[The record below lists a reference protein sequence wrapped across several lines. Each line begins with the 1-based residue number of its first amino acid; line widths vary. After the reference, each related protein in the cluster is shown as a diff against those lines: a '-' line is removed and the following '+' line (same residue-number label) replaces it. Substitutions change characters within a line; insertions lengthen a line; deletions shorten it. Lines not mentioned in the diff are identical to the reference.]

1 VELVKFNLALLFHL
15 DIFAFQILP
24 KMIHKAILPFVLIL
38 LLTGCGKPNDTP
50 EFVEKERADSIFTEA
65 KDDDYKRK
73 TDTTAI
79 PNFPT
84 EEDMSLEL
92 LLTGGVFHEDEV
104 KEGSDAK
111 SWFGIFETK
120 EGYRLAETE
129 IITSRG
135 YDAVLDDIGGA
146 KTGWEIETTLKD
158 TCQFLIEKIPSLIER
173 KIPTVK
179 IPETIQPKKKFKFTF
194 SGIKYTLSAEGT
206 LKKQDED
213 SEYMVLT
220 NYRLYLTANINGKD
234 HTDLLV
240 AQDIFDDQM
249 IKIIFAGDIDGDSK
263 LDLIIDTSYH
273 YNMGRPTLYLS
284 KEAGEDKII
293 KPMGMFTFVGC

>member
-1 VELVKFNLALLFHL
+1 MEPVKFILALLRHL
-15 DIFAFQILP
+15 DIFAFQIFP

-38 LLTGCGKPNDTP
+38 LLTGCGKSNDNP
-50 EFVEKERADSIFTEA
+50 EFVEKERADSIFSEA
-65 KDDDYKRK
+65 KEDDYNRK

-92 LLTGGVFHEDEV
+92 LLAGGVFHDDEV
-104 KEGSDAK
+104 KEGSDTK

-120 EGYRLAETE
+120 EEYRLAETE

-158 TCQFLIEKIPSLIER
+158 TCQFLIKKTPSLSER

-194 SGIKYTLSAEGT
+194 SGINYTLSAEGT
-206 LKKQDED
+206 LKKQEEN
-213 SEYMVLT
+213 SEYEVLT
-220 NYRLYLTANINGKD
+220 NYRLYLTAHSKGKD
-234 HTDLLV
+234 HTELLV

-249 IKIIFAGDIDGDSK
+249 IKILFSGDIDGDGK